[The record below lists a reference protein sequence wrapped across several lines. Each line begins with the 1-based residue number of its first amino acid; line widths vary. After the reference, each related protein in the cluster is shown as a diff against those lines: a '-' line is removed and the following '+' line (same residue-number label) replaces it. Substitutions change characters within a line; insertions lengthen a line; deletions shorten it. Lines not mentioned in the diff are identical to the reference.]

1 MQQHWPGLQDFRR
14 PSLKSDSL
22 IWYRTVCTEHDNFL
36 HCKPRHICYTLPHF
50 GEDEWKKDEEVF
62 KDTNVK
68 RKYQLQLS
76 FMSCTECWWCNRIS
90 GIIFYFVQH
99 FATHFSRWQCF
110 IQLNSLKVVYWDST
124 RDSTLD
130 SGSRLTSTSIQHAY
144 QTQFYKVSPGMGF
157 EPMSFGTKL

>member
-1 MQQHWPGLQDFRR
+1 MQRGDSWLTQESIQWTLLNMQQHWPGLQVFRR
-14 PSLKSDSL
+14 PSLKTDSL

-76 FMSCTECWWCNRIS
+76 FMSCTECWWCNSIS

-110 IQLNSLKVVYWDST
+110 IQLNSLKVVY
-124 RDSTLD
+124 RLNLRLY
-130 SGSRLTSTSIQHAY
+130 SGQWLKTY
-144 QTQFYKVSPGMGF
+144 
-157 EPMSFGTKL
+157 